1 MGLVELGVPAL
12 GQQYDF
18 QLDENVR
25 VKAAVPEI
33 VEMLSQKEHC
43 SFGNPADE
51 MSLYSVSRSLR
62 LAMDATVHQNG
73 VLHGEKLTLL

>member
-1 MGLVELGVPAL
+1 MVLVELVVPAL

-43 SFGNPADE
+43 SFGNPAGE
-51 MSLYSVSRSLR
+51 MSL
-62 LAMDATVHQNG
+62 
-73 VLHGEKLTLL
+73 

>member
-1 MGLVELGVPAL
+1 MVLVELVVPAL

-33 VEMLSQKEHC
+33 VGVLSQEEHC
-43 SFGNPADE
+43 SLGHPGDGMA
-51 MSLYSVSRSLR
+51 LYSVSRSLR

-73 VLHGEKLTLL
+73 VINGEKLILI

>member
-1 MGLVELGVPAL
+1 MVLVELVVPAL

-33 VEMLSQKEHC
+33 VEMLSKKEHC

-73 VLHGEKLTLL
+73 VINGEKLILI

>member
-1 MGLVELGVPAL
+1 MVLVELVVPAL

-51 MSLYSVSRSLR
+51 MSLYSVSRILR

-73 VLHGEKLTLL
+73 VINGEKLILI